1 MTQPGSNQNQ
11 GRGQPRTPPPEPMAS
26 LLALL
31 RQQNQAHVAQE
42 LLAMTRERPRKS
54 YRPHQ
59 GPETYTPSW
68 MGRRDTSSPGILAAY
83 RHLLPSLSRDDQQAL
98 ARQLTNALTA
108 HNRAITHAYQDP
120 DLHPENHLALQVQ
133 QTMTSSVLMDPIT
146 FNQTYQGN
154 RIHRNILTTL
164 SAEDPDPQVW
174 HKQARALGAADLQA
188 QFSRRLMH
196 NTAQGSKPCTWE
208 QTQHTQVSTGAR
220 FLNLLWTD
228 NPDAVREI
236 AESITL
242 EQDYP
247 PNHHLSREENADH
260 VFQAFQKA
268 VADTTPA
275 AAFHLANAVATV
287 LALEA
292 SLAGH
297 QLAQEMERR
306 LGNNHNGHSPYSP
319 DRTTLDI
326 SSSLVNN
333 DRTSCRFA
341 CSTLWNTTRHLRKS
355 VAGWPHPLPVDHVI
369 P

>member
-1 MTQPGSNQNQ
+1 
-11 GRGQPRTPPPEPMAS
+11 MAS

-120 DLHPENHLALQVQ
+120 DLHPEDHLALQVQ

-208 QTQHTQVSTGAR
+208 QTQHTQVKAGAR
-220 FLNLLWTD
+220 FLNLLWSC
-228 NPDAVREI
+228 NPDAVQEI
-236 AESITL
+236 AASASL

-247 PNHHLSREENADH
+247 PNVNLFLEETGIQI
-260 VFQAFQKA
+260 FQAFQE
-268 VADTTPA
+268 VAASTTEA
-275 AAFHLANAVATV
+275 AAFHLANAIATV
-287 LALEA
+287 LSLEA
-292 SLAGH
+292 ILAGH
-297 QLAQEMERR
+297 QNAREMTRR
-306 LGNNHNGHSPYSP
+306 LGTRHDGHSPYSA
-319 DRTTLDI
+319 DRATWEV

-333 DRTSCRFA
+333 DQTNCRYA
-341 CSTLWNTTRHLRKS
+341 CHTLWNNTRHLRKS
-355 VAGWPHPLPVDHVI
+355 AAGWSPPLPVDHVI